1 MSSAPLS
8 NSFFES
14 TRAYDRFM
22 GGYSRQL
29 AAEFVRTVPLQPG
42 DQVLDIGC
50 GPGALTNELV
60 SAVGAENVSAIDPS
74 PPFLVY
80 CQQQFPGI
88 TARVAQAESIPFADH
103 QFDAVLSQL
112 VIQFIEDI
120 PAAGREILRVTKPG
134 GWFAACTWDRP
145 RMEKLSLLPRAANT
159 VGLQMPDMVAL
170 KFDEAGSVG
179 TWLESIG
186 LTEVSESTIRVS
198 SAYQTFDDLWETY
211 LLAVGPMG
219 PWTLAQSDENLKSIR
234 GAMFHLLDDPT
245 GEITLN
251 AEARVAVGRVPS

>member
-14 TRAYDRFM
+14 TLAYERFM
-22 GGYSRQL
+22 GRYSRPL
-29 AAEFVRTVPLQPG
+29 ATEFVRTVPLSKG
-42 DQVLDIGC
+42 TQVLDLGC
-50 GPGALTNELV
+50 GPGALTRELV
-60 SAVGAENVSAIDPS
+60 AAVGAENVSAIDPS

-112 VIQFIEDI
+112 VIQFIQDI
-120 PAAGREILRVTKPG
+120 SAASREILRVIKPG

-145 RMEKLSLLPRAANT
+145 RMEKISLLPRAANAI
-159 VGLQMPDMVAL
+159 GLQMPETVAL
-170 KFDEAGSVG
+170 MFDEAGSVSN
-179 TWLESIG
+179 WLESVG
-186 LTEVSESTIRVS
+186 LTDIAESTLNVS
-198 SAYQTFDDLWETY
+198 STYTNFDELWETY

-219 PWTLAQSDENLKSIR
+219 PWTLAQSDENLQAIR
-234 GAMFHLLDDPT
+234 ESMFQLLEEPA